1 MYESDPESEGE
12 PVPGGA
18 ADDAGLDESGPDG
31 WWLVDP
37 FEEEYA
43 EPTAERLLEVA
54 CEREASPELMVGLA
68 RIDLNELSA
77 DDALTALQLLQ
88 RFGSY
93 VAGVE
98 AQARS
103 VVTNKVVAEVQVLM
117 DQDRDA
123 GGPRFVCA
131 EQVAFSEITA
141 ALRMSPRT
149 GEARILEAQEL
160 TNAWKPLLDA
170 MLAGEITIDHTRAV
184 GRELRNLPGH
194 GSADPE
200 VEKEYRKSCAKV
212 LAQVVPFAVTHSP
225 GETARKARDLVTAA
239 DPAGARARRRKA
251 AEQDHG
257 VFLNP
262 LEPGTSE
269 IRAVMPTAYA
279 EAVYQAVRMLAKD
292 SRFETADGCVTKGQR
307 QAAALV
313 ALTLGDPGSVA
324 EVTGPV
330 AEAKV
335 NVHVNVLVPIETI
348 TSNSDACGRVGNT
361 PATADEVRDLLATAA
376 LKSSTIRRLVTDS
389 TGCIL
394 DAGRSHYLAS
404 DIQKLVIRLRDGYCR
419 FPGCNAPA
427 ERCEIDHADPYDAG
441 GHTDQC
447 NLGCLC
453 QFHHQTKTAGYWHII
468 ASHRN
473 GTCRW
478 RSPLGRI
485 YDHAPPGLTPARLA
499 PAACGPHPSGT
510 TPHAAGQD
518 DPPF

>member
-1 MYESDPESEGE
+1 MYETRPEPAGE
-12 PVPGGA
+12 PDPGAA
-18 ADDAGLDESGPDG
+18 ADDAGLDGAWADREWPSDFDDLDAPPLPDG
-31 WWLVDP
+31 EEFVPPTSSEWLESARVAEAGVGQLSSLVD
-37 FEEEYA
+37 A
-43 EPTAERLLEVA
+43 DVA
-54 CEREASPELMVGLA
+54 
-68 RIDLNELSA
+68 DLSA
-77 DDALTALQLLQ
+77 DDAVTYLQQVQ
-88 RFGSY
+88 RASAWL
-93 VAGVE
+93 AGFE
-98 AQARS
+98 SQTRAA
-103 VVTNKVVAEVQVLM
+103 VTDKVVAEVQALM
-117 DQDRDA
+117 DHEADPGRPQY
-123 GGPRFVCA
+123 VCA

-160 TNAWKPLLDA
+160 TNAWKPLLEA

-194 GSADPE
+194 GSAEPT
-200 VEKEYRKSCAKV
+200 VEKAYRKSCAKV
-212 LAQVVPFAVTHSP
+212 LAQVVPFAVTHTP
-225 GETARKARDLVTAA
+225 GETARKARDLVTAV

-307 QAAALV
+307 QVAALV

-330 AEAKV
+330 HEAKIK
-335 NVHVNVLVPIETI
+335 VHVNVLVQLETI
-348 TSNSDACGRVGNT
+348 TGTSDACGRVGNT
-361 PATADEVRDLLATAA
+361 PATADEVRDLIAAAA
-376 LKSSTIRRLVTDS
+376 LKSSTIRRLVTDE
-389 TGCIL
+389 TGCVL
-394 DAGRSHYLAS
+394 DAGRKHYLAS
-404 DIQKLVIRLRDGYCR
+404 DIQKLVIKLRDGYCR

-427 ERCEIDHADPYDAG
+427 ERCEVDHVVPYDAG
-441 GHTDQC
+441 GPTDLWD
-447 NLGCLC
+447 LGPLC
-453 QFHHQTKTAGYWHII
+453 KHHHQMKTGGYWHII
-468 ASHRN
+468 ESHRN

-485 YDHAPPGLTPARLA
+485 YAHTPPDLVPAR
-499 PAACGPHPSGT
+499 PRRPP
-510 TPHAAGQD
+510 D
-518 DPPF
+518 DPSDEPPF

>member
-18 ADDAGLDESGPDG
+18 ADDAGLDDDG
-31 WWLVDP
+31 WRADP
-37 FEEEYA
+37 FEDEYA

-54 CEREASPELMVGLA
+54 CGREASSLLLTNLE
-68 RIDLNELSA
+68 RIDVTQLSA
-77 DDALTALQLLQ
+77 DDAVTVLQQMQ
-88 RFGSY
+88 RFMSY
-93 VAGVE
+93 AAGVE
-98 AQARS
+98 SQLRAQ
-103 VVTNKVVAEVQVLM
+103 VTDVVVAEVQVLM
-117 DQDRDA
+117 DQDADPGR
-123 GGPRFVCA
+123 PQYVCA

-160 TNAWKPLLDA
+160 TNAWRPLLEA

-194 GSADPE
+194 GNGDPAVE
-200 VEKEYRKSCAKV
+200 VEYRKSCAKV
-212 LAQVVPFAVTHSP
+212 LAKVVPFAITHSP
-225 GETARKARDLVTAA
+225 GETGRKTRVLVTAA

-279 EAVYQAVRMLAKD
+279 EAIHQAVRMLAKD
-292 SRFETADGCVTKGQR
+292 PRFETADGCITKGQR

-330 AEAKV
+330 HEAKI
-335 NVHVNVLVPIETI
+335 NVHVNVLVPLETI
-348 TSNSDACGRVGNT
+348 TSTSDACGRVGNT
-361 PATADEVRDLLATAA
+361 PATADEVRDLIAAAA

-427 ERCEIDHADPYDAG
+427 ERCEVDHVVPYDAG
-441 GHTDQC
+441 GPTDLWD
-447 NLGCLC
+447 LGPLC
-453 QFHHQTKTAGYWHII
+453 KFHHQMKTGGYWHII

-485 YDHAPPGLTPARLA
+485 YEHTPPDLTPPR
-499 PAACGPHPSGT
+499 PGRPSQ
-510 TPHAAGQD
+510 PPD
-518 DPPF
+518 DEPPF

>member
-1 MYESDPESEGE
+1 MYESDPDFAGE
-12 PVPGGA
+12 PDPGGA
-18 ADDAGLDESGPDG
+18 ADDAGLDDDL
-31 WWLVDP
+31 WRADP

-43 EPTAERLLEVA
+43 EPTAQRLLEVA
-54 CEREASPELMVGLA
+54 CGREASPELLVGLA
-68 RIDLNELSA
+68 RIDVKSLSA
-77 DDALTALQLLQ
+77 DDAVTVLQQMQ
-88 RFGSY
+88 RFMSY
-93 VAGVE
+93 AAGVE
-98 AQARS
+98 SQLRALVTDV
-103 VVTNKVVAEVQVLM
+103 VVTEVQALM
-117 DQDRDA
+117 DQDADPR
-123 GGPRFVCA
+123 PQRFVCA

-160 TNAWKPLLDA
+160 TNAWRPLLEA

-194 GSADPE
+194 GSAEPE
-200 VEKEYRKSCAKV
+200 VEKAYRKSCAKV
-212 LAQVVPFAVTHSP
+212 LAQVVPFATTHAP
-225 GETARKARDLVTAA
+225 GETARKARDLVTAV

-279 EAVYQAVRMLAKD
+279 EAIHQAVRMLAKD
-292 SRFETADGCVTKGQR
+292 SRFETAEGCVTKGQR

-330 AEAKV
+330 HEAKI
-335 NVHVNVLVPIETI
+335 NVHVSVLVPLETI
-348 TSNSDACGRVGNT
+348 TSTSDACGRIGNT
-361 PATADEVRDLLATAA
+361 PATADEVRDLIAQAA

-427 ERCEIDHADPYDAG
+427 ERCEVDHVVPYDAG
-441 GHTDQC
+441 GPTDLWD
-447 NLGCLC
+447 LGPLC
-453 QFHHQTKTAGYWHII
+453 KHHHQMKTGGYWHII
-468 ASHRN
+468 TSHRD

-485 YDHAPPGLTPARLA
+485 YEHTPPEL
-499 PAACGPHPSGT
+499 
-510 TPHAAGQD
+510 TPHAAGHD
-518 DPPF
+518 EPPF

>member
-1 MYESDPESEGE
+1 MYESGPESDGE

-18 ADDAGLDESGPDG
+18 ADDAGLDDDG
-31 WWLVDP
+31 WRADP

-43 EPTAERLLEVA
+43 EPTAQRLLEVA
-54 CEREASPELMVGLA
+54 CGREASSGLLTTLE
-68 RIDLNELSA
+68 RIDVTQLSA
-77 DDALTALQLLQ
+77 DDAVTVLQQMQ
-88 RFGSY
+88 RFMSY
-93 VAGVE
+93 AAGVE
-98 AQARS
+98 SQVRAQATDV
-103 VVTNKVVAEVQVLM
+103 VVTEVQALM
-117 DQDRDA
+117 DQDADPGR
-123 GGPRFVCA
+123 PQYVCA

-160 TNAWKPLLDA
+160 TNAWRPLLEA
-170 MLAGEITIDHTRAV
+170 MLAGSITIDHTRAV

-194 GSADPE
+194 GSAEPE

-330 AEAKV
+330 HEAKI
-335 NVHVNVLVPIETI
+335 NVHVSVLVPIETI
-348 TSNSDACGRVGNT
+348 TSASDACGRIGNT
-361 PATADEVRDLLATAA
+361 PATADEVRDLIAAAA
-376 LKSSTIRRLVTDS
+376 LKSSTIRRFVTDE

-394 DAGRSHYLAS
+394 DAGRKHYLAS

-427 ERCEIDHADPYDAG
+427 ERCEVDHVVPYDAG
-441 GHTDQC
+441 GPTDLWD
-447 NLGCLC
+447 LGPLC
-453 QFHHQTKTAGYWHII
+453 KFHHQMKTGGYWHII

-485 YDHAPPGLTPARLA
+485 YEHTPPDLFPPRPRPPG
-499 PAACGPHPSGT
+499 PSQ
-510 TPHAAGQD
+510 PPD
-518 DPPF
+518 DEPPF

>member
-1 MYESDPESEGE
+1 VDLDG
-12 PVPGGA
+12 
-18 ADDAGLDESGPDG
+18 DA
-31 WWLVDP
+31 WIMQVWL
-37 FEEEYA
+37 
-43 EPTAERLLEVA
+43 AERAQEAAARLRPTPSPAELLERAVFAPAGPRLLAALERVEVA
-54 CEREASPELMVGLA
+54 
-68 RIDLNELSA
+68 DLSA
-77 DDALTALQLLQ
+77 DDAVTYLQQMQ
-88 RFGSY
+88 RASAWL
-93 VAGVE
+93 AGRE
-98 AQARS
+98 AETRAQVTDV
-103 VVTNKVVAEVQVLM
+103 VVTEMQRQFDEEAEPGRPQY
-117 DQDRDA
+117 
-123 GGPRFVCA
+123 VCA

-160 TNAWKPLLDA
+160 TNAWRPLLEA
-170 MLAGEITIDHTRAV
+170 MLAGSITIDHARAV

-194 GSADPE
+194 GSAEPE
-200 VEKEYRKSCAKV
+200 VEKEYRKHCADI
-212 LAQVVPFAVTHSP
+212 LAKVVPFAITHTP
-225 GETARKARDLVTAA
+225 GETGRKTRVLVTAV
-239 DPAGARARRRKA
+239 DPAGSRARRRKA

-279 EAVYQAVRMLAKD
+279 EAIHQAVRMLAKD
-292 SRFETADGCVTKGQR
+292 SRFETADGCITKGQR

-330 AEAKV
+330 HEAKI
-335 NVHVNVLVPIETI
+335 NVHVNVLVPLETI
-348 TSNSDACGRVGNT
+348 TSSSDACGRIGNI
-361 PATADEVRDLLATAA
+361 PATADEVRDLIAAAA

-389 TGCIL
+389 TGCVL

-404 DIQKLVIRLRDGYCR
+404 DIQKLVIKLRDGYCR

-427 ERCEIDHADPYDAG
+427 ERCEIDHVVPYDAG
-441 GHTDQC
+441 GPTDLWD
-447 NLGCLC
+447 LGPLC
-453 QFHHQTKTAGYWHII
+453 KFHHQMETGGYWHII
-468 ASHRN
+468 ASHRD

-485 YDHAPPGLTPARLA
+485 YEHTPPDLTPPR
-499 PAACGPHPSGT
+499 PGRPSQ
-510 TPHAAGQD
+510 PPDD

>member
-1 MYESDPESEGE
+1 MYESGPESALQVWWRAHTGVAQLAALKAL
-12 PVPGGA
+12 PVGSASLGRI
-18 ADDAGLDESGPDG
+18 ES
-31 WWLVDP
+31 
-37 FEEEYA
+37 
-43 EPTAERLLEVA
+43 
-54 CEREASPELMVGLA
+54 
-68 RIDLNELSA
+68 IDLDGLSA
-77 DDALTALQLLQ
+77 DDAVTVLQELQ
-88 RFGSY
+88 RFAAH

-98 AQARS
+98 AELRS
-103 VVTNKVVAEVQVLM
+103 RVTDKVVAEVQVLM
-117 DQDRDA
+117 DQDADPGRPA
-123 GGPRFVCA
+123 YVCA

-160 TNAWKPLLDA
+160 TNAWRPLLEA
-170 MLAGEITIDHTRAV
+170 MLAGEITIDHTRAI

-194 GSADPE
+194 GSAEPE
-200 VEKEYRKSCAKV
+200 VEKAYRKSCAKV
-212 LAQVVPFAVTHSP
+212 LATVVPFAITHSP
-225 GETARKARDLVTAA
+225 GETGRKARDLVTAV

-292 SRFETADGCVTKGQR
+292 SRFEVADGCITKGQR

-324 EVTGPV
+324 EVTGAV
-330 AEAKV
+330 HEAKLK
-335 NVHVNVLVPIETI
+335 VHVNVLVPLETI
-348 TSNSDACGRVGNT
+348 TSNSDACGRIGNT
-361 PATADEVRDLLATAA
+361 PATADEVRDLIAA
-376 LKSSTIRRLVTDS
+376 AAESSMIRRLVTDS

-404 DIQKLVIRLRDGYCR
+404 DIQKLVITLRDGCCR

-427 ERCEIDHADPYDAG
+427 ERCEVDHVVPYDAG
-441 GHTDQC
+441 GPTDLWD
-447 NLGCLC
+447 LGPLC
-453 QFHHQTKTAGYWHII
+453 KHHHQMKTSGYWHII
-468 ASHRN
+468 TSHRN

-485 YDHAPPGLTPARLA
+485 YDHTPPDLTPPR
-499 PAACGPHPSGT
+499 PP
-510 TPHAAGQD
+510 D

>member
-1 MYESDPESEGE
+1 MYESGPESAGE

-18 ADDAGLDESGPDG
+18 ADDAGLDDDC
-31 WWLVDP
+31 WRADP

-43 EPTAERLLEVA
+43 EPTAQRLLEVA
-54 CEREASPELMVGLA
+54 CGREASSGLLTTLE
-68 RIDLNELSA
+68 RIDVTQLSA
-77 DDALTALQLLQ
+77 DDAVTVLQQMQ
-88 RFGSY
+88 RFMSY
-93 VAGVE
+93 AAGVE
-98 AQARS
+98 SQVRAQVTDV
-103 VVTNKVVAEVQVLM
+103 VVTEVQALM
-117 DQDRDA
+117 DQDADPGR
-123 GGPRFVCA
+123 PQYVCA

-160 TNAWKPLLDA
+160 TNAWRPLLEA
-170 MLAGEITIDHTRAV
+170 MLAGEVTIDHTRAV

-194 GSADPE
+194 GNGDPA
-200 VEKEYRKSCAKV
+200 VEAEYRKSCAKV
-212 LAQVVPFAVTHSP
+212 LATVVPFAVTHSP
-225 GETARKARDLVTAA
+225 GEAARKARDLVTAA
-239 DPAGARARRRKA
+239 DPAGARARRREA

-292 SRFETADGCVTKGQR
+292 ARFEVSDGCVTKGQR

-330 AEAKV
+330 HEAKI
-335 NVHVNVLVPIETI
+335 NVHVNVLVPLETI
-348 TSNSDACGRVGNT
+348 TSASDACGRVGNT
-361 PATADEVRDLLATAA
+361 PATADEVRDLIAQAA
-376 LKSSTIRRLVTDS
+376 VKSSTIRRLVTDS

-427 ERCEIDHADPYDAG
+427 ERCEVDHATPYDAG
-441 GHTDQC
+441 GPTDLWD
-447 NLGCLC
+447 LGPLC
-453 QFHHQTKTAGYWHII
+453 KHHHQMKTGGYWHII
-468 ASHRN
+468 ASHRD
-473 GTCRW
+473 GTCQW

-485 YDHAPPGLTPARLA
+485 YDHTPPDLVPPRPPAPSQPPD
-499 PAACGPHPSGT
+499 
-510 TPHAAGQD
+510 D

>member
-1 MYESDPESEGE
+1 MYESGIEPAGE

-18 ADDAGLDESGPDG
+18 ADRSG
-31 WWLVDP
+31 
-37 FEEEYA
+37 
-43 EPTAERLLEVA
+43 LEVWWRA
-54 CEREASPELMVGLA
+54 HTGVAQLAALTVLPVGSASLG
-68 RIDLNELSA
+68 RIESIDVDGLSA
-77 DDALTALQLLQ
+77 DHALSVLQELQ
-88 RFGSY
+88 RFLSY
-93 VAGVE
+93 ASGVE
-98 AQARS
+98 AELRS
-103 VVTNKVVAEVQVLM
+103 RVTDKVVAEVQVLM
-117 DQDRDA
+117 DQDADP
-123 GGPRFVCA
+123 GGSRFVCA

-160 TNAWKPLLDA
+160 TNAWRPLLDA
-170 MLAGEITIDHTRAV
+170 MLAGSITIDHTRAV

-194 GSADPE
+194 GNGDPE
-200 VEKEYRKSCAKV
+200 VENEYRKSCAKV

-225 GETARKARDLVTAA
+225 GETARKARDLVTAV

-279 EAVYQAVRMLAKD
+279 EAVYEAVRMLAKD
-292 SRFETADGCVTKGQR
+292 ARFEVSDGCITKGQR

-330 AEAKV
+330 HEAKI
-335 NVHVNVLVPIETI
+335 NVHVNVLVPLETI
-348 TSNSDACGRVGNT
+348 TSASDACGRIGNT
-361 PATADEVRDLLATAA
+361 PATADEVRDLIAA
-376 LKSSTIRRLVTDS
+376 AAESSMIRRLVTDS

-404 DIQKLVIRLRDGYCR
+404 DIQTLVIRLRDGYCR

-427 ERCEIDHADPYDAG
+427 ERCEIDHAVPYDAG
-441 GHTDQC
+441 GPTDLWD
-447 NLGCLC
+447 LGPLC
-453 QFHHQTKTAGYWHII
+453 KHHHQMKTGGYWHII
-468 ASHRN
+468 TSHRN

-485 YDHAPPGLTPARLA
+485 YDHTPPDLTPPRP
-499 PAACGPHPSGT
+499 PAG
-510 TPHAAGQD
+510 D
-518 DPPF
+518 DEPPF

>member
-1 MYESDPESEGE
+1 MYESGPEPAGE

-18 ADDAGLDESGPDG
+18 ADRSG
-31 WWLVDP
+31 
-37 FEEEYA
+37 
-43 EPTAERLLEVA
+43 LEVWWRA
-54 CEREASPELMVGLA
+54 HTGTAQLAALKTLRVGSASLGRIES
-68 RIDLNELSA
+68 IDLDGLSA
-77 DDALTALQLLQ
+77 DDAVTLLQELQ
-88 RFGSY
+88 RFASY

-98 AQARS
+98 AELRS
-103 VVTNKVVAEVQVLM
+103 RVTDKVVAEVQALM
-117 DQDRDA
+117 DQDADA
-123 GGPRFVCA
+123 GGSRFVCA
-131 EQVAFSEITA
+131 EQVAWSEITA

-160 TNAWKPLLDA
+160 TNAWRPLLDA
-170 MLAGEITIDHTRAV
+170 MLAGSITIDHTRAV

-194 GSADPE
+194 GNGDPA

-225 GETARKARDLVTAA
+225 GETARKARDLVNSV

-292 SRFETADGCVTKGQR
+292 ARFETSDGCITKGQR

-330 AEAKV
+330 HEAKI
-335 NVHVNVLVPIETI
+335 NVHVNVLVPLETI
-348 TSNSDACGRVGNT
+348 TSASDACGRVGNT
-361 PATADEVRDLLATAA
+361 PATADEVRDLIAAAA

-389 TGCIL
+389 AGCIL

-404 DIQKLVIRLRDGYCR
+404 DIQKLVITLRDGYCR

-427 ERCEIDHADPYDAG
+427 ERCEIDHAVPYDAG
-441 GHTDQC
+441 GPTDLWD
-447 NLGCLC
+447 LGPLC
-453 QFHHQTKTAGYWHII
+453 KHHHQMKTGGYWHII
-468 ASHRN
+468 TSHRD

-485 YDHAPPGLTPARLA
+485 YEHTPPDLVPPR
-499 PAACGPHPSGT
+499 PPRPSQ
-510 TPHAAGQD
+510 PPDD

>member
-1 MYESDPESEGE
+1 MYESGPESAGE
-12 PVPGGA
+12 PDPGFA
-18 ADDAGLDESGPDG
+18 ADDAGLDGAWADREWPSDFDDLDAPPLPDG
-31 WWLVDP
+31 EEFVPPTSGEWLESARAAEAGVGQLSSLVDVD
-37 FEEEYA
+37 
-43 EPTAERLLEVA
+43 VA
-54 CEREASPELMVGLA
+54 
-68 RIDLNELSA
+68 DLSA
-77 DDALTALQLLQ
+77 DDAVTYLQ
-88 RFGSY
+88 
-93 VAGVE
+93 E
-98 AQARS
+98 AQRAAAFINGFEAKARAA
-103 VVTNKVVAEVQVLM
+103 VTDKVVAEVQVLM
-117 DQDRDA
+117 DQDADPGR
-123 GGPRFVCA
+123 PQYVCA

-160 TNAWKPLLDA
+160 TNAWRPLLEA

-194 GSADPE
+194 GSAEPE

-225 GETARKARDLVTAA
+225 GETARKARDLVTSV
-239 DPAGARARRRKA
+239 DPAGARARRKKA

-262 LEPGTSE
+262 LGPGTSE

-279 EAVYQAVRMLAKD
+279 EAIHQAVRMLAKD
-292 SRFETADGCVTKGQR
+292 PRFEVSDGCITKGQR

-330 AEAKV
+330 HEAKI
-335 NVHVNVLVPIETI
+335 NVHINVLVPLETI
-348 TSNSDACGRVGNT
+348 TSASDACGRIGNT
-361 PATADEVRDLLATAA
+361 PVTADEVRDLLAAA
-376 LKSSTIRRLVTDS
+376 AVKSSTIRRLVTDS
-389 TGCIL
+389 AGCIL
-394 DAGRSHYLAS
+394 DAGRKHYLAS

-419 FPGCNAPA
+419 FPGCNTPA
-427 ERCEIDHADPYDAG
+427 ERCEIDHVVPYDAG
-441 GHTDQC
+441 GPTDLWD
-447 NLGCLC
+447 LGPLC
-453 QFHHQTKTAGYWHII
+453 KHHHQMKTGGYWHII
-468 ASHRN
+468 TSHRN

-485 YDHAPPGLTPARLA
+485 YEHTPPDL
-499 PAACGPHPSGT
+499 GPPR
-510 TPHAAGQD
+510 PPAGQD

>member
-1 MYESDPESEGE
+1 VYESGPEPAGE
-12 PVPGGA
+12 PDPGGA
-18 ADDAGLDESGPDG
+18 ADDAGLDDDL
-31 WWLVDP
+31 WRADP

-43 EPTAERLLEVA
+43 EPTAQRLLEVA
-54 CEREASPELMVGLA
+54 CGREASPELMVGLA
-68 RIDLNELSA
+68 RIDVKSLSA
-77 DDALTALQLLQ
+77 DDAVMVLQQMQ
-88 RFGSY
+88 RFMSY
-93 VAGVE
+93 AAGVE
-98 AQARS
+98 SQLRALVTDV
-103 VVTNKVVAEVQVLM
+103 VVTEVQELM
-117 DQDRDA
+117 DQDADP
-123 GGPRFVCA
+123 GPQRFVCA

-160 TNAWKPLLDA
+160 TNTWKPLLEA

-194 GSADPE
+194 GDGDPA
-200 VEKEYRKSCAKV
+200 VEAVYRKSCAKV
-212 LAQVVPFAVTHSP
+212 LAQVVPFATTHTP
-225 GETARKARDLVTAA
+225 GETARKARDLVTAV

-292 SRFETADGCVTKGQR
+292 ARFETADGCVTKGQR

-324 EVTGPV
+324 DVTGPV
-330 AEAKV
+330 HVAKI
-335 NVHVNVLVPIETI
+335 NVHVNVLVPLETI
-348 TSNSDACGRVGNT
+348 TSNSDACGRIGNT
-361 PATADEVRDLLATAA
+361 PATADEVRDLLAHAA
-376 LKSSTIRRLVTDS
+376 AKSSTIRRLVTDE

-427 ERCEIDHADPYDAG
+427 ERCDIDHVVPYDAG
-441 GHTDQC
+441 GPTDLWD
-447 NLGCLC
+447 LGPLC
-453 QFHHQTKTAGYWHII
+453 KHHHQMKTGGYWHII
-468 ASHRN
+468 TSHRN

-485 YDHAPPGLTPARLA
+485 YDHTPPDLVPPKPVPPR
-499 PAACGPHPSGT
+499 PP
-510 TPHAAGQD
+510 D
-518 DPPF
+518 DEPPF

>member
-1 MYESDPESEGE
+1 MYESGSESALQVWWRAHTGVAQLAAFKVL
-12 PVPGGA
+12 PVGSASLGRI
-18 ADDAGLDESGPDG
+18 ES
-31 WWLVDP
+31 
-37 FEEEYA
+37 
-43 EPTAERLLEVA
+43 
-54 CEREASPELMVGLA
+54 
-68 RIDLNELSA
+68 IDLDGLSA
-77 DDALTALQLLQ
+77 DDAVTVLQELQ
-88 RFGSY
+88 RFASY

-98 AQARS
+98 ADLRS
-103 VVTNKVVAEVQVLM
+103 RVTDKVVAEVQVLM
-117 DQDRDA
+117 DQDADPCR
-123 GGPRFVCA
+123 PQFVCA

-160 TNAWKPLLDA
+160 TNAWRPLLEA

-194 GSADPE
+194 GSTKPE
-200 VEKEYRKSCAKV
+200 VEKAYRKSCAKV
-212 LAQVVPFAVTHSP
+212 LAQVVPFAITHSP
-225 GETARKARDLVTAA
+225 RETARKARDLVTAV

-292 SRFETADGCVTKGQR
+292 PRFETADGCVTKGQR

-330 AEAKV
+330 HEAKI
-335 NVHVNVLVPIETI
+335 NVHINVLVPLETI
-348 TSNSDACGRVGNT
+348 TSASDACGRVGNT
-361 PATADEVRDLLATAA
+361 PVTGDEVRDLIAQAA
-376 LKSSTIRRLVTDS
+376 SKSSTIRRLVTDS
-389 TGCIL
+389 AGCIL

-419 FPGCNAPA
+419 FPGCDAPA
-427 ERCEIDHADPYDAG
+427 ERCQIDHADPFGSG

-447 NLGCLC
+447 NLGCVC
-453 QFHHQTKTAGYWHII
+453 EFHHQMKTGGYWHII
-468 ASHRN
+468 TSHRD

-485 YDHAPPGLTPARLA
+485 YDHTPPDLTPPR
-499 PAACGPHPSGT
+499 PPRSP
-510 TPHAAGQD
+510 D
-518 DPPF
+518 DEPPF

>member
-1 MYESDPESEGE
+1 MYESGPDPAGE
-12 PVPGGA
+12 PDPGGA
-18 ADDAGLDESGPDG
+18 ADEAGLDDD
-31 WWLVDP
+31 WLRADP

-54 CEREASPELMVGLA
+54 CGREVSPELIAGLA
-68 RIDLNELSA
+68 RIDVTQLSA
-77 DDALTALQLLQ
+77 DDAVTFLQQAQ
-88 RFGSY
+88 RAAAFVNGF
-93 VAGVE
+93 E
-98 AQARS
+98 AQARAA
-103 VVTNKVVAEVQVLM
+103 VTDKVVAEVQALM
-117 DQDRDA
+117 DQDAVA
-123 GGPRFVCA
+123 GGSRFVCA

-160 TNAWKPLLDA
+160 TNACRPLLEA
-170 MLAGEITIDHTRAV
+170 MLAGEITIDHARAV

-194 GSADPE
+194 GSAEPE
-200 VEKEYRKSCAKV
+200 VEKAYRKSCAKE
-212 LAQVVPFAVTHSP
+212 LAQVVPFAFTHSP
-225 GETARKARDLVTAA
+225 GETARKARALVTAV

-279 EAVYQAVRMLAKD
+279 EAIHQAVRMLAKD
-292 SRFETADGCVTKGQR
+292 SRFETADGCITKGQR

-330 AEAKV
+330 HEAKI
-335 NVHVNVLVPIETI
+335 NVHVNVLVPLETI
-348 TSNSDACGRVGNT
+348 TSASDACGRIGNT
-361 PATADEVRDLLATAA
+361 PATADEVRDLLAAAA
-376 LKSSTIRRLVTDS
+376 LKSSTIRRLVTDE

-394 DAGRSHYLAS
+394 DAGRKHYLAS
-404 DIQKLVIRLRDGYCR
+404 DLQKLVITLRDGYCR

-427 ERCEIDHADPYDAG
+427 ERCEVDHVVPYDAG
-441 GHTDQC
+441 GPTDLWD
-447 NLGCLC
+447 LGPLC
-453 QFHHQTKTAGYWHII
+453 KHHHQMKTSGYWHII
-468 ASHRN
+468 TSHRD

-485 YDHAPPGLTPARLA
+485 YDHTPPDLVPPRPAPPRPD
-499 PAACGPHPSGT
+499 P
-510 TPHAAGQD
+510 D
-518 DPPF
+518 DEPPF

>member
-1 MYESDPESEGE
+1 MYESGPESAGE
-12 PVPGGA
+12 PVPGAA
-18 ADDAGLDESGPDG
+18 ADRSG
-31 WWLVDP
+31 
-37 FEEEYA
+37 
-43 EPTAERLLEVA
+43 LEVWWRA
-54 CEREASPELMVGLA
+54 HTGVAQLAALKVLPVGSASLG
-68 RIDLNELSA
+68 RIESIDVDGLSA
-77 DDALTALQLLQ
+77 DDAVSVLQELQ
-88 RFGSY
+88 RFAAH

-98 AQARS
+98 AELRS
-103 VVTNKVVAEVQVLM
+103 RVTDKVVAEVQALM
-117 DQDRDA
+117 DQDADPGR
-123 GGPRFVCA
+123 PQYVCA

-160 TNAWKPLLDA
+160 TNAWRPLLEA

-194 GSADPE
+194 GSAEPA
-200 VEKEYRKSCAKV
+200 VEAVYRKSCAKV
-212 LAQVVPFAVTHSP
+212 LAQVVPFATTHTP
-225 GETARKARDLVTAA
+225 GETARKARALVTAA

-292 SRFETADGCVTKGQR
+292 PRFETADGCITKGQR

-330 AEAKV
+330 HEAKIK
-335 NVHVNVLVPIETI
+335 VHVNVLVPLETI

-361 PATADEVRDLLATAA
+361 PVTADEVRDLIAEAA
-376 LKSSTIRRLVTDS
+376 LKSSTIRRIVTDS
-389 TGCIL
+389 TGCII

-427 ERCEIDHADPYDAG
+427 ERCEVDHVVPYNSG
-441 GHTDQC
+441 GPTDLWD
-447 NLGCLC
+447 LGPLC
-453 QFHHQTKTAGYWHII
+453 KHHHQMKTGGYWHII
-468 ASHRN
+468 TSHRN

-485 YDHAPPGLTPARLA
+485 YDHTPPDLTPPPLT
-499 PAACGPHPSGT
+499 PSG
-510 TPHAAGQD
+510 D
-518 DPPF
+518 DEPPF

>member
-1 MYESDPESEGE
+1 MYESSPGPAGE
-12 PVPGGA
+12 PVPGRA
-18 ADDAGLDESGPDG
+18 ADRSG
-31 WWLVDP
+31 
-37 FEEEYA
+37 
-43 EPTAERLLEVA
+43 LEVWWRA
-54 CEREASPELMVGLA
+54 HTGVAQLAALKVLPVGSASLGRIES
-68 RIDLNELSA
+68 IDLDGLSA
-77 DDALTALQLLQ
+77 DDAVSVLQELQ
-88 RFGSY
+88 RFLSY
-93 VAGVE
+93 AAGVE
-98 AQARS
+98 AELRS
-103 VVTNKVVAEVQVLM
+103 RVTDKVVAEVQVLM
-117 DQDRDA
+117 DQDAVA
-123 GGPRFVCA
+123 GGSRFVCA

-160 TNAWKPLLDA
+160 TNAWKPLLEA
-170 MLAGEITIDHTRAV
+170 MLGGEITIDHTRAV

-194 GSADPE
+194 GDGDPA
-200 VEKEYRKSCAKV
+200 VEAEYRKSCAKV
-212 LAQVVPFAVTHSP
+212 LAQVVPFAASHTP
-225 GETARKARDLVTAA
+225 GETARKTRTLVTAV

-279 EAVYQAVRMLAKD
+279 EAVHQAVRMLAKD
-292 SRFETADGCVTKGQR
+292 ARFEVSDGCVTKGQR

-330 AEAKV
+330 HEAKI
-335 NVHVNVLVPIETI
+335 NVHVNVLVPFETI
-348 TSNSDACGRVGNT
+348 TSTSDACGRIGNT
-361 PATADEVRDLLATAA
+361 PATADEVRALIAEAA
-376 LKSSTIRRLVTDS
+376 VKSSTIRRLVTDS

-404 DIQKLVIRLRDGYCR
+404 DLQKLVIRLRDGYCR

-427 ERCEIDHADPYDAG
+427 ERCEVDHAVPYDAG
-441 GHTDQC
+441 GPTDLWD
-447 NLGCLC
+447 LGPLC
-453 QFHHQTKTAGYWHII
+453 KFHHQMKTGGYWHII
-468 ASHRN
+468 TSHRN

-485 YDHAPPGLTPARLA
+485 YDHTPPDLTPQ
-499 PAACGPHPSGT
+499 
-510 TPHAAGQD
+510 AAGGD
-518 DPPF
+518 EPPF

>member
-1 MYESDPESEGE
+1 MYEFGPEPEGDPD
-12 PVPGGA
+12 PGGA
-18 ADDAGLDESGPDG
+18 ADEAGLDDAGLDDDC
-31 WWLVDP
+31 WRADP
-37 FEEEYA
+37 FEEDYA
-43 EPTAERLLEVA
+43 EPTAQRLLEVA
-54 CEREASPELMVGLA
+54 CGREASSGLLTTLE
-68 RIDLNELSA
+68 RIDVTQLSA
-77 DDALTALQLLQ
+77 DDAVTVLQQAQ
-88 RFGSY
+88 RVAAY
-93 VAGVE
+93 VAGFE
-98 AQARS
+98 SQLRS
-103 VVTNKVVAEVQVLM
+103 AVTDVVVTEVQALM
-117 DQDRDA
+117 DQDADPGR
-123 GGPRFVCA
+123 PQYVCA

-160 TNAWKPLLDA
+160 TNAWRPLLEA

-194 GSADPE
+194 GSAEPA
-200 VEKEYRKSCAKV
+200 VEAVYRKSCAKV
-212 LAQVVPFAVTHSP
+212 LAQVVPFATTHTP
-225 GETARKARDLVTAA
+225 GETARKARALVTAV

-279 EAVYQAVRMLAKD
+279 EAVHQAVRMLAKD
-292 SRFETADGCVTKGQR
+292 PRFEVSDGCVTKGQR

-330 AEAKV
+330 AEAKI
-335 NVHVNVLVPIETI
+335 NVHVNVLVSLETI
-348 TSNSDACGRVGNT
+348 TGNSDACGRIGNT
-361 PATADEVRDLLATAA
+361 PATADEVRDLIAEAA
-376 LKSSTIRRLVTDS
+376 VKSSTIRRLVTDS

-404 DIQKLVIRLRDGYCR
+404 DLQKLVIRLRDGYCR

-427 ERCEIDHADPYDAG
+427 ERCEIDHAVPYDAG
-441 GHTDQC
+441 GPTDLWD
-447 NLGCLC
+447 LGPLC
-453 QFHHQTKTAGYWHII
+453 KHHHQMKTGGYWHII
-468 ASHRN
+468 TSHRN

-485 YDHAPPGLTPARLA
+485 YEHTPPDLTPSR
-499 PAACGPHPSGT
+499 PPRSP
-510 TPHAAGQD
+510 D
-518 DPPF
+518 DEPPF

>member
-1 MYESDPESEGE
+1 MYESGSEAPRAGRALR
-12 PVPGGA
+12 A
-18 ADDAGLDESGPDG
+18 ARSVSRPAGFVDLDGDA
-31 WWLVDP
+31 WVMQVWL
-37 FEEEYA
+37 
-43 EPTAERLLEVA
+43 AERAQEAAARLRPTPSPVEMLERAAFAPAGPPLFAALERVDVA
-54 CEREASPELMVGLA
+54 
-68 RIDLNELSA
+68 DLSA
-77 DDALTALQLLQ
+77 DDAVTYLQQVQ
-88 RFGSY
+88 RASAWL
-93 VAGVE
+93 AGFE
-98 AQARS
+98 SQTRAA
-103 VVTNKVVAEVQVLM
+103 VTDKVVAEVQAQM
-117 DQDRDA
+117 DQDADPGR
-123 GGPRFVCA
+123 PQYVCA

-160 TNAWKPLLDA
+160 TNAWKPLLEA
-170 MLAGEITIDHTRAV
+170 MLAGDITIDHTRAV

-194 GSADPE
+194 GSVEPE
-200 VEKEYRKSCAKV
+200 VEAEYRKSCAKV
-212 LAQVVPFAVTHSP
+212 LAKVVPFAITHSP
-225 GETARKARDLVTAA
+225 GETARKARDLVTAV

-279 EAVYQAVRMLAKD
+279 EAVHQAVRMLAKD
-292 SRFETADGCVTKGQR
+292 PRFETADGCVTKGQR

-330 AEAKV
+330 HEAKI
-335 NVHVNVLVPIETI
+335 NVHVNVLVPLETI
-348 TSNSDACGRVGNT
+348 TSASDACGRIGNT
-361 PATADEVRDLLATAA
+361 PATADEVRDLIAEAA
-376 LKSSTIRRLVTDS
+376 VKSSTIRRLVTDS
-389 TGCIL
+389 AGCIL

-427 ERCEIDHADPYDAG
+427 ERCEVDHVVPYDAG
-441 GHTDQC
+441 GPTDLWD
-447 NLGCLC
+447 LGPLC
-453 QFHHQTKTAGYWHII
+453 KFHHQMKTGGYWHII
-468 ASHRN
+468 ASHRD

-485 YDHAPPGLTPARLA
+485 YEHTPPDLTPPR
-499 PAACGPHPSGT
+499 PP
-510 TPHAAGQD
+510 D
-518 DPPF
+518 DLPDDEPPF

>member
-1 MYESDPESEGE
+1 MYEAGPESAGE
-12 PVPGGA
+12 PDPGGA
-18 ADDAGLDESGPDG
+18 ADRSG
-31 WWLVDP
+31 
-37 FEEEYA
+37 
-43 EPTAERLLEVA
+43 LEVWWRA
-54 CEREASPELMVGLA
+54 HTGTAQLAALKALPVGSASLGRIES
-68 RIDLNELSA
+68 IDLDGLSA
-77 DDALTALQLLQ
+77 DEAVTVLQELQ
-88 RFGSY
+88 RFMSY
-93 VAGVE
+93 AAGVE
-98 AQARS
+98 AELRS
-103 VVTNKVVAEVQVLM
+103 RVTDKVVAEVQVLM
-117 DQDRDA
+117 DQDAAA
-123 GGPRFVCA
+123 GAQRYVCA
-131 EQVAFSEITA
+131 EQVAFSEVAA

-160 TNAWKPLLDA
+160 TNAWRPLLEA

-194 GSADPE
+194 GNGDPAVE
-200 VEKEYRKSCAKV
+200 VEYRKNCADI
-212 LAQVVPFAVTHSP
+212 LAKVVPFATSHTP
-225 GETARKARDLVTAA
+225 GETGRKTRVLVTAA

-292 SRFETADGCVTKGQR
+292 ARFETADGCITKGQR

-330 AEAKV
+330 AEAKI
-335 NVHVNVLVPIETI
+335 NVHVNVLVPLETI
-348 TSNSDACGRVGNT
+348 TSASDACGRIGNT
-361 PATADEVRDLLATAA
+361 PATADEVRDLIAQAA

-404 DIQKLVIRLRDGYCR
+404 DIQKLVITLRDGYCR

-427 ERCEIDHADPYDAG
+427 ERCEIDHVVPYDAG
-441 GHTDQC
+441 GPTDLWD
-447 NLGCLC
+447 LGPLC
-453 QFHHQTKTAGYWHII
+453 KHHHQMKTGGYWHII
-468 ASHRN
+468 TSHRN

-485 YDHAPPGLTPARLA
+485 YEHTPPHLIPPKPVPPR
-499 PAACGPHPSGT
+499 PP
-510 TPHAAGQD
+510 D
-518 DPPF
+518 DEPPF

>member
-1 MYESDPESEGE
+1 MYESGPESAGE
-12 PVPGGA
+12 PDPGA
-18 ADDAGLDESGPDG
+18 AADRSGLDDDWSR
-31 WWLVDP
+31 VDP

-43 EPTAERLLEVA
+43 EPTAQRLLEVA
-54 CEREASPELMVGLA
+54 CGREASPELIAGLA
-68 RIDLNELSA
+68 RIDVDELSA
-77 DDALTALQLLQ
+77 DDAVTVLQQMQ
-88 RFGSY
+88 RAAAWL
-93 VAGVE
+93 AGLE
-98 AQARS
+98 AQTRS
-103 VVTNKVVAEVQVLM
+103 RVTDKVVAEVQVLM
-117 DQDRDA
+117 DQDAAA
-123 GGPRFVCA
+123 GGSRFVCA

-160 TNAWKPLLDA
+160 TNAWRPLLEA

-194 GSADPE
+194 GNGDPA

-225 GETARKARDLVTAA
+225 GETGRKTRALVTAV
-239 DPAGARARRRKA
+239 DPAGSRARRRKA

-279 EAVYQAVRMLAKD
+279 EAVHQAVRTLAKD
-292 SRFETADGCVTKGQR
+292 PRFETADGCITKGQR

-324 EVTGPV
+324 EITGPV
-330 AEAKV
+330 HEAKI
-335 NVHVNVLVPIETI
+335 NVHVNVLVPLETI
-348 TSNSDACGRVGNT
+348 TSTSDACGRIGNT
-361 PATADEVRDLLATAA
+361 PATADEVRDLIAEAA
-376 LKSSTIRRLVTDS
+376 VKSSTIRRLVTDS
-389 TGCIL
+389 AGCIL

-404 DIQKLVIRLRDGYCR
+404 DIQKLVITLRDGYCR
-419 FPGCNAPA
+419 FPGCDAPA
-427 ERCEIDHADPYDAG
+427 ERCEIDHVVAYDAG
-441 GHTDQC
+441 GPTDLWD
-447 NLGCLC
+447 LGPLC
-453 QFHHQTKTAGYWHII
+453 KHHHQMKTSGYWHII
-468 ASHRN
+468 TSHRN

-485 YDHAPPGLTPARLA
+485 YEHTPPDLTPQ
-499 PAACGPHPSGT
+499 
-510 TPHAAGQD
+510 AAGD
-518 DPPF
+518 DEPPF

>member
-1 MYESDPESEGE
+1 MYESGSESAGE
-12 PVPGGA
+12 PLEGGA
-18 ADDAGLDESGPDG
+18 ADRSG
-31 WWLVDP
+31 
-37 FEEEYA
+37 
-43 EPTAERLLEVA
+43 LEVWWRA
-54 CEREASPELMVGLA
+54 HTGTAQLAALKALPVGSASLGRIES
-68 RIDLNELSA
+68 IDLDGLSA
-77 DDALTALQLLQ
+77 DDAVTVLQELQ
-88 RFGSY
+88 RFLSY
-93 VAGVE
+93 AAGVE
-98 AQARS
+98 AELRS
-103 VVTNKVVAEVQVLM
+103 RVTDKVVAEVQALM
-117 DQDRDA
+117 DQDADPGRPA
-123 GGPRFVCA
+123 YVCA
-131 EQVAFSEITA
+131 EQVAFSEVAA

-160 TNAWKPLLDA
+160 TNAWKPLLEA
-170 MLAGEITIDHTRAV
+170 MLAGDITIDHTRAV

-194 GSADPE
+194 GSAEPA

-212 LAQVVPFAVTHSP
+212 LATVVPFAVTHTP
-225 GETARKARDLVTAA
+225 GETARKARDLVTAV

-292 SRFETADGCVTKGQR
+292 PRFETADGCITKGQR

-330 AEAKV
+330 HEAKIK
-335 NVHVNVLVPIETI
+335 VHVNVLVPLETI
-348 TSNSDACGRVGNT
+348 TSASDACGRVGNI
-361 PATADEVRDLLATAA
+361 PVTADEVRDLIAA
-376 LKSSTIRRLVTDS
+376 AAESSMIRRLVTDS

-427 ERCEIDHADPYDAG
+427 ERCEVDHAVPYDAG
-441 GHTDQC
+441 GPTDLWD
-447 NLGCLC
+447 LGPLC
-453 QFHHQTKTAGYWHII
+453 KHHHQMKTAGYWHII
-468 ASHRN
+468 TSHRD

-485 YDHAPPGLTPARLA
+485 YEHTPPDLTPPRPD
-499 PAACGPHPSGT
+499 PA
-510 TPHAAGQD
+510 D
-518 DPPF
+518 EPPF

>member
-1 MYESDPESEGE
+1 MYESSPDPAGE
-12 PVPGGA
+12 PVPGVA
-18 ADDAGLDESGPDG
+18 ADRSG
-31 WWLVDP
+31 
-37 FEEEYA
+37 
-43 EPTAERLLEVA
+43 LEVWWRA
-54 CEREASPELMVGLA
+54 HTGIAQLAALKMLPVGSASLGRIES
-68 RIDLNELSA
+68 IDLDGLSA
-77 DDALTALQLLQ
+77 DDAVTVLQELQ
-88 RFGSY
+88 RFAAH

-98 AQARS
+98 AELRS
-103 VVTNKVVAEVQVLM
+103 RVTDKVVAEVQVLM
-117 DQDRDA
+117 DQDAEPDR
-123 GGPRFVCA
+123 PQYVCA

-160 TNAWKPLLDA
+160 TNAWRPLLEA
-170 MLAGEITIDHTRAV
+170 MLAGSITIDHTRAV

-194 GSADPE
+194 GNGDPA
-200 VEKEYRKSCAKV
+200 VEAVYRKSCAKV
-212 LAQVVPFAVTHSP
+212 LAQVVPFAFTHTP

-292 SRFETADGCVTKGQR
+292 ARFEVSDGCVTKGQR

-330 AEAKV
+330 HEAKI
-335 NVHVNVLVPIETI
+335 NVHINVLVPLETI
-348 TSNSDACGRVGNT
+348 TSSSDACGRVGNT
-361 PATADEVRDLLATAA
+361 PATADEVRDLIAA
-376 LKSSTIRRLVTDS
+376 AAESSMIRRLVTDS

-404 DIQKLVIRLRDGYCR
+404 DLQRLVITLRDGYCR

-427 ERCEIDHADPYDAG
+427 ERCEIDHVVPYDSG
-441 GHTDQC
+441 GPTDLWD
-447 NLGCLC
+447 LGPLC
-453 QFHHQTKTAGYWHII
+453 KHHHQMKTGGYWHII
-468 ASHRN
+468 TSHRN

-485 YDHAPPGLTPARLA
+485 YDHTPPDLTPPRPD
-499 PAACGPHPSGT
+499 PA
-510 TPHAAGQD
+510 D
-518 DPPF
+518 EPPF

>member
-1 MYESDPESEGE
+1 MGAGVGVLRYPVRMYESGPESALQVWWRAHTGVAQLAALKAL
-12 PVPGGA
+12 PVGSASLGRI
-18 ADDAGLDESGPDG
+18 ES
-31 WWLVDP
+31 
-37 FEEEYA
+37 
-43 EPTAERLLEVA
+43 
-54 CEREASPELMVGLA
+54 
-68 RIDLNELSA
+68 IDLDGLSA
-77 DDALTALQLLQ
+77 DGAVTVLQELQ
-88 RFGSY
+88 RFASY
-93 VAGVE
+93 AAGVE
-98 AQARS
+98 AELRS
-103 VVTNKVVAEVQVLM
+103 RVTDKVVAEVQVLM
-117 DQDRDA
+117 DQDADPGR
-123 GGPRFVCA
+123 PQYVCA

-160 TNAWKPLLDA
+160 TNAWKPLLEA
-170 MLAGEITIDHTRAV
+170 MLAGSITIDHTRAV

-194 GSADPE
+194 GSAEPE

-212 LAQVVPFAVTHSP
+212 LATVVPFAVTHSP
-225 GETARKARDLVTAA
+225 GETARKARDLVISV

-279 EAVYQAVRMLAKD
+279 EAVHQAVRMLAKD
-292 SRFETADGCVTKGQR
+292 ARFEVADGCVTKGQR

-330 AEAKV
+330 HEAKI
-335 NVHVNVLVPIETI
+335 NVHVNVLVPLETI
-348 TSNSDACGRVGNT
+348 TGNSDACGRVGNT
-361 PATADEVRDLLATAA
+361 PATADEVRDLIAEATE
-376 LKSSTIRRLVTDS
+376 SSTIRRLVTDS
-389 TGCIL
+389 AGCIL

-404 DIQKLVIRLRDGYCR
+404 DLQKLVIRLRDGYCR

-427 ERCEIDHADPYDAG
+427 ERCEVDHVVPYDAG
-441 GHTDQC
+441 GPTDLWD
-447 NLGCLC
+447 LGPLC
-453 QFHHQTKTAGYWHII
+453 KHHHQMKTGGYWHII
-468 ASHRN
+468 ASHRD

-485 YDHAPPGLTPARLA
+485 YDHTPPDLTPPKPVPPR
-499 PAACGPHPSGT
+499 PDRPGPLTSP
-510 TPHAAGQD
+510 
-518 DPPF
+518 

>member
-1 MYESDPESEGE
+1 VAQLAALKVLPAGSASLGRIESID
-12 PVPGGA
+12 V
-18 ADDAGLDESGPDG
+18 DG
-31 WWLVDP
+31 
-37 FEEEYA
+37 
-43 EPTAERLLEVA
+43 
-54 CEREASPELMVGLA
+54 
-68 RIDLNELSA
+68 LSA
-77 DDALTALQLLQ
+77 DDAVSVLQELQ
-88 RFGSY
+88 RFLSY
-93 VAGVE
+93 AAGVE
-98 AQARS
+98 AELRS
-103 VVTNKVVAEVQVLM
+103 RVTDKVVAEVQVLM
-117 DQDRDA
+117 DQDADPGRPA
-123 GGPRFVCA
+123 YVCA

-160 TNAWKPLLDA
+160 TNAWRPLLEA

-194 GSADPE
+194 GNGDPA
-200 VEKEYRKSCAKV
+200 VEAEYRKSCAKV

-225 GETARKARDLVTAA
+225 GETARKARDLVTAV

-279 EAVYQAVRMLAKD
+279 EAIHQAVRMLAKD
-292 SRFETADGCVTKGQR
+292 PRFETAEGCVTKGQR

-330 AEAKV
+330 HEAKLK
-335 NVHVNVLVPIETI
+335 VHVNVLVPLETI
-348 TSNSDACGRVGNT
+348 TSASDACGRIGNT
-361 PATADEVRDLLATAA
+361 PATADEVRDLIAAAA

-404 DIQKLVIRLRDGYCR
+404 DLQKLVITLRDGYCR

-427 ERCEIDHADPYDAG
+427 ERCEIDHAVPYDSG
-441 GHTDQC
+441 GPTDLWD
-447 NLGCLC
+447 LGPLC
-453 QFHHQTKTAGYWHII
+453 KHHHQMKTGGYWHII
-468 ASHRN
+468 TSHRN

-485 YDHAPPGLTPARLA
+485 YEHTPPDLGPPRPPA
-499 PAACGPHPSGT
+499 G
-510 TPHAAGQD
+510 D
-518 DPPF
+518 DEPPF

>member
-1 MYESDPESEGE
+1 MYESGPEPAGE
-12 PVPGGA
+12 PVPGAA
-18 ADDAGLDESGPDG
+18 ADRSG
-31 WWLVDP
+31 
-37 FEEEYA
+37 
-43 EPTAERLLEVA
+43 LEVWWRA
-54 CEREASPELMVGLA
+54 HTGTAQLAALKALPVGSASLG
-68 RIDLNELSA
+68 RIESIDVDGLSA
-77 DDALTALQLLQ
+77 DDAVTVLQELQ
-88 RFGSY
+88 RFAAH

-98 AQARS
+98 AELRS
-103 VVTNKVVAEVQVLM
+103 RVTDKVVAEVQVLM
-117 DQDRDA
+117 EQDADPGR
-123 GGPRFVCA
+123 PQYVCP

-160 TNAWKPLLDA
+160 TNAWRPLLEA
-170 MLAGEITIDHTRAV
+170 MLAGEITIDHTRAL

-194 GSADPE
+194 GNGDPA
-200 VEKEYRKSCAKV
+200 VEAEYRKNCADI
-212 LAQVVPFAVTHSP
+212 LAKVVPFAITHTP
-225 GETARKARDLVTAA
+225 GETGRKTRDLVTAV

-269 IRAVMPTAYA
+269 IRAVMPTAHA
-279 EAVYQAVRMLAKD
+279 EAVHQAVRMLAKD
-292 SRFETADGCVTKGQR
+292 PRFETADGCVTKGQR

-330 AEAKV
+330 HEAKIK
-335 NVHVNVLVPIETI
+335 VHVNVLVPIETI

-361 PATADEVRDLLATAA
+361 PATADEVRDLIAA
-376 LKSSTIRRLVTDS
+376 AAESSMIRRLVTDS
-389 TGCIL
+389 AGCIL

-427 ERCEIDHADPYDAG
+427 ERCEVDHAVPYDAG
-441 GHTDQC
+441 GPTDLWD
-447 NLGCLC
+447 LGPLC
-453 QFHHQTKTAGYWHII
+453 KHHHQMKTGGYWHII
-468 ASHRN
+468 TSHRN

-485 YDHAPPGLTPARLA
+485 YDHTPPEHTPPPLTP
-499 PAACGPHPSGT
+499 SG
-510 TPHAAGQD
+510 D
-518 DPPF
+518 DEPPF

>member
-1 MYESDPESEGE
+1 MYESGPESAGE
-12 PVPGGA
+12 PLEGGA
-18 ADDAGLDESGPDG
+18 ADDAGLDDDG
-31 WWLVDP
+31 WRADP

-43 EPTAERLLEVA
+43 EPTAQRLLEVA
-54 CEREASPELMVGLA
+54 CGREASSELLSTLE
-68 RIDLNELSA
+68 RIDVTQLSA
-77 DDALTALQLLQ
+77 DDAVTFLQQAQ
-88 RFGSY
+88 RVAAY
-93 VAGVE
+93 VAGFE
-98 AQARS
+98 SRLRS
-103 VVTNKVVAEVQVLM
+103 TVTDVVVTEVQALM
-117 DQDRDA
+117 DQDTDPGR
-123 GGPRFVCA
+123 PQYVCA

-141 ALRMSPRT
+141 ALRMSPGT

-194 GSADPE
+194 GSTEPE

-212 LAQVVPFAVTHSP
+212 LAQVVPFAASHTP

-279 EAVYQAVRMLAKD
+279 EAIHQAVRMLAKD
-292 SRFETADGCVTKGQR
+292 SRFEVSDGCVTKGQR

-330 AEAKV
+330 HEAKI
-335 NVHVNVLVPIETI
+335 NVHVNVLVPLETI
-348 TSNSDACGRVGNT
+348 TSASDACGRIGNT
-361 PATADEVRDLLATAA
+361 PATADEVRDLIAEAA
-376 LKSSTIRRLVTDS
+376 VKSSTIRRLVTDS
-389 TGCIL
+389 AGCVL

-404 DIQKLVIRLRDGYCR
+404 DIQKLVITLRDGYCR

-427 ERCEIDHADPYDAG
+427 ERCEIDHVVPYDAG
-441 GHTDQC
+441 GPTDLWD
-447 NLGCLC
+447 LGPLC
-453 QFHHQTKTAGYWHII
+453 KHHHQMKTGGYWHII
-468 ASHRN
+468 TSHRD

-485 YDHAPPGLTPARLA
+485 YDHTPPDLIPPKPVPPR
-499 PAACGPHPSGT
+499 PP
-510 TPHAAGQD
+510 D
-518 DPPF
+518 DEPPF

>member
-1 MYESDPESEGE
+1 MYESGPESALQVWWRAHTGTAQL
-12 PVPGGA
+12 A
-18 ADDAGLDESGPDG
+18 ALKALPLGSATLGRIES
-31 WWLVDP
+31 
-37 FEEEYA
+37 
-43 EPTAERLLEVA
+43 
-54 CEREASPELMVGLA
+54 
-68 RIDLNELSA
+68 IDLGGLSA
-77 DDALTALQLLQ
+77 DDAVTVLQELQ
-88 RFGSY
+88 RFTAY

-98 AQARS
+98 AELRS
-103 VVTNKVVAEVQVLM
+103 RVTDKVVAEVQALM
-117 DQDRDA
+117 DQDADPGRQ
-123 GGPRFVCA
+123 RFVCA

-160 TNAWKPLLDA
+160 TNAWRPLLEA

-194 GSADPE
+194 GSAEPV
-200 VEKEYRKSCAKV
+200 VEKAYRKSCAKV
-212 LAQVVPFAVTHSP
+212 LAQVVPFATTHTP
-225 GETARKARDLVTAA
+225 GETARKARALVTAV

-279 EAVYQAVRMLAKD
+279 EAVHQAVRMLAKD
-292 SRFETADGCVTKGQR
+292 SRFEVSDGCITKGQR

-330 AEAKV
+330 AEAKIK
-335 NVHVNVLVPIETI
+335 VHVTVLVPLEAI
-348 TSNSDACGRVGNT
+348 TSNSDACGRVGNI
-361 PATADEVRDLLATAA
+361 PATADEVRDLIAQAA

-389 TGCIL
+389 TGCVL

-404 DIQKLVIRLRDGYCR
+404 DLQKLVIRLRDGYCR

-427 ERCEIDHADPYDAG
+427 ERCEVDHATPYDAG
-441 GHTDQC
+441 GPTDLWD
-447 NLGCLC
+447 LGPLC
-453 QFHHQTKTAGYWHII
+453 KHHHQMKTGGYWHII
-468 ASHRN
+468 TSHRD

-485 YDHAPPGLTPARLA
+485 YEHTPPDLIPPKPVPAR
-499 PAACGPHPSGT
+499 PP
-510 TPHAAGQD
+510 D
-518 DPPF
+518 DPPDDEPPF

>member
-1 MYESDPESEGE
+1 
-12 PVPGGA
+12 
-18 ADDAGLDESGPDG
+18 LPDG
-31 WWLVDP
+31 EEFVPPTSGEWLESARAAEAGVGQLSSLVDVD
-37 FEEEYA
+37 
-43 EPTAERLLEVA
+43 VA
-54 CEREASPELMVGLA
+54 
-68 RIDLNELSA
+68 DLSA
-77 DDALTALQLLQ
+77 DDAVTYLQ
-88 RFGSY
+88 
-93 VAGVE
+93 E
-98 AQARS
+98 AQRAAAWLAGLESQTRS
-103 VVTNKVVAEVQVLM
+103 EVTDIVVAEVQALM
-117 DQDRDA
+117 DQDAEPGR
-123 GGPRFVCA
+123 PQYVCA

-141 ALRMSPRT
+141 ALRMSPCT

-170 MLAGEITIDHTRAV
+170 MLAGEITIDHARAV

-194 GSADPE
+194 GSAEPE
-200 VEKEYRKSCAKV
+200 VEKAYRKNCADI
-212 LAQVVPFAVTHSP
+212 LAKVVPFAITHTP
-225 GETARKARDLVTAA
+225 GETARKARMLVTAA

-279 EAVYQAVRMLAKD
+279 EAIYQAVRMLAKD
-292 SRFETADGCVTKGQR
+292 ARFETAEGCVTKGQR

-330 AEAKV
+330 HEAKLK
-335 NVHVNVLVPIETI
+335 VHVNVLVPLETI
-348 TSNSDACGRVGNT
+348 TSTSDACGRVGST
-361 PATADEVRDLLATAA
+361 PATADEVRDLIAA
-376 LKSSTIRRLVTDS
+376 AAESSTIRRLVTDS

-404 DIQKLVIRLRDGYCR
+404 DIQKLVITLRDGYCR

-427 ERCEIDHADPYDAG
+427 ERCEVDHATPYDAG
-441 GHTDQC
+441 GPTDLWD
-447 NLGCLC
+447 LGPLC
-453 QFHHQTKTAGYWHII
+453 KHHHQMKTGGYWHII
-468 ASHRN
+468 TSHRN

-485 YDHAPPGLTPARLA
+485 YEHTPPDLVPPRPGD
-499 PAACGPHPSGT
+499 GE
-510 TPHAAGQD
+510 
-518 DPPF
+518 PPF